1 MPDVTTYNL
10 VYRMRFKKQ
19 HWKKNK
25 QGILLQLKSRWKI
38 SWTNTTRW
46 KKKHET
52 DNEDLFFF
60 NTNDFPVDHEYNNDC
75 IPLPSSVAEEDSF
88 LV

>member
-1 MPDVTTYNL
+1 MKDFMDKYNE
-10 VYRMRFKKQ
+10 MK
-19 HWKKNK
+19 
-25 QGILLQLKSRWKI
+25 
-38 SWTNTTRW
+38 

-52 DNEDLFFF
+52 DNEDLFFFF